1 MCRTRKL
8 RIDSLEIRDDLGDD
22 DAYSV
27 NVMFVA
33 IMMLALAAV
42 IFFVTRMRP
51 CKGQKAKAKRRS
63 KYMRSKFKNGSG
75 ASSSGHSPNGVNGK
89 LKNGD
94 YNILPDSDMTAQVLL
109 ESETDDEELDD
120 FEIED
125 QRLLRELEKL

>member
-75 ASSSGHSPNGVNGK
+75 ASASGHAPNGVNGK

-125 QRLLRELEKL
+125 QRLLKELEKL

>member
-63 KYMRSKFKNGSG
+63 KYMRSKFKNGSS
-75 ASSSGHSPNGVNGK
+75 ASSGHAPNGVNGK

>member
-8 RIDSLEIRDDLGDD
+8 RIDSLEIRDDLGD

-63 KYMRSKFKNGSG
+63 KYMRSKFKNGTS
-75 ASSSGHSPNGVNGK
+75 ASGHAPNGVNGK

-94 YNILPDSDMTAQVLL
+94 YNSLPDSDMTAQVLL